1 MLVAKTNQMIEEVNE
16 IKDLC
21 MRQIASEIE
30 YMEDEVFVLYQKMI
44 KLINTSMEVMKE
56 QAEVIESMNEKLDK
70 LLVGKE

>member
-21 MRQIASEIE
+21 TRQIASEME

-44 KLINTSMEVMKE
+44 KLMNTSMEVMKE
-56 QAEVIESMNEKLDK
+56 QAEVIESMNKKLDK